1 MPEYQSNSHSKKE
14 LPAEAKERKVEK
26 VVKGKVKV
34 KNNNGR
40 KLAGL
45 FISEDA
51 SNVKNYVFMDVL
63 VPAIKKA
70 ISDIV
75 RDGIDMVLYG
85 ESGRSRS
92 GGRSRSDDRPSYRS
106 YYDDRRNR
114 DRDRDHDRDRGRGS
128 RFDYDDLIFDT
139 RADAEFVKDGM
150 LDDIERYGMV
160 SVSTMYDLAGVTA
173 PYTAHSYGW
182 MGLRY
187 IEVKR
192 VRDGFI
198 LQLPKAMPID

>member
-1 MPEYQSNSHSKKE
+1 MPEYQSNSHKSKE
-14 LPAEAKERKVEK
+14 LPAEPTREKKVQK
-26 VVKGKVKV
+26 VVQGKVKT
-34 KNNNGR
+34 KRNEKR
-40 KLAGL
+40 KLANI

-85 ESGRSRS
+85 ESGRGRS
-92 GGRSRSDDRPSYRS
+92 GGRSRSDDRPSYRN
-106 YYDDRRNR
+106 YYDDRRRDDR
-114 DRDRDHDRDRGRGS
+114 DRDRDRRGSS

-150 LDDIERYGMV
+150 LDDIEKYGMV
-160 SVSTMYDLAGVTA
+160 SVATMYDLAGVTA
-173 PYTAHSYGW
+173 PYTASSYGW

-192 VRDGFI
+192 VRDGYI
-198 LQLPKAMPID
+198 LQLPKAIPID

>member
-1 MPEYQSNSHSKKE
+1 MPEYQSNSHRNKE
-14 LPAEAKERKVEK
+14 LPAEKKERKVEK
-26 VVKGKVKV
+26 VVHGKVKT
-34 KNNNGR
+34 KNNQGR
-40 KLAGL
+40 KLANI

-85 ESGRSRS
+85 ESGRGRS
-92 GGRSRSDDRPSYRS
+92 SSRSRSDDRPSYRS
-106 YYDDRRNR
+106 YYDDNHR
-114 DRDRDHDRDRGRGS
+114 DRDRDRNRRGNS

-139 RADAEFVKDGM
+139 RVDAEFVKDGM

-160 SVSTMYDLAGVTA
+160 SVATMYDLAGVTA
-173 PYTAHSYGW
+173 PYTASSYGW

-192 VRDGFI
+192 VRDGYI